1 MPMLQTK
8 ATRRKKSPKSKGKG
22 VVGKKYAVANFAV
35 DALVVLAVVLV
46 KVQQSLRIGRI
57 ANLLA

>member
-1 MPMLQTK
+1 MPFSAIPMLQTK

-46 KVQQSLRIGRI
+46 EV
-57 ANLLA
+57 